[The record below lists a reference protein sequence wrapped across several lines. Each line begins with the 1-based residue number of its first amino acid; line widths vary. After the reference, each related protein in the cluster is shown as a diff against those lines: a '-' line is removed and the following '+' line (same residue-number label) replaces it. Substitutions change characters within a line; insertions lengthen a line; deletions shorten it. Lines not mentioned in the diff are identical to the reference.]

1 MKIKRL
7 FWILLLALLPGS
19 VLAAGS
25 AAPTMIRIGTLYA
38 STGPF
43 SSPSMSQFHGLQ
55 FWAKQVNSQGGVFVK
70 KYGKRIPVKLIA
82 YDDQSKTSLAGTLY
96 SQLITRD
103 RVHALVSDFGSVLT
117 SVAVPL
123 AREHKTLLF
132 DVTGTSARFFT
143 PGNPYVVLTSLPT
156 SGVWPTTLAQFL
168 ITHHIRR
175 VAILYSTN
183 DFDGS
188 QAKTLRA
195 KLTAAGIDPVFDH
208 GVPSNTSSYAV
219 LIHEIAASKADAVIE
234 FGYPNN
240 DIAFLQG
247 LMASGEHFSMVF
259 TVFPGQLLTLM
270 KKNVGVKGL
279 AWTFTYPT
287 PPLLVHKNI
296 NYGPTL
302 AEFMSSY
309 QKEKHSSA
317 NFLTIAGY
325 NSGLIIQK
333 TLATSSSLEPLAM
346 RKAIA
351 GFSGQLNTID
361 GQFKVNAYGAQIGET
376 LPVGQLH
383 LVHGKL
389 VMEVVFPKEVSTAKP
404 RYPAPTGL

>member
-19 VLAAGS
+19 VLATGS
-25 AAPTMIRIGTLYA
+25 APTAIRIGTLYA

-70 KYGKRIPVKLIA
+70 RYGKRIPVRLIA
-82 YDDQSKTSLAGTLY
+82 YDDQSKTGLAGTLY
-96 SQLITRD
+96 SELITRD
-103 RVHALVSDFGSVLT
+103 RVHMLVSDFGSVLT

-123 AREHKTLLF
+123 ASEHKTLLF
-132 DVTGTSARFFT
+132 NVTGTSARFFT

-156 SGVWPTTLAQFL
+156 SGVWPTTLAKFL
-168 ITHHIRR
+168 ITQHIRR

-195 KLTAAGIDPVFDH
+195 KLKAAGIDPVFDH

-219 LIHEIAASKADAVIE
+219 LIHEIAASKADSVIE

-270 KKNVGVKGL
+270 EKNVGVKGL
-279 AWTFTYPT
+279 AWTYTYPT

-302 AEFMSSY
+302 SKFMSNY
-309 QKEKHSSA
+309 QQQNHSDA

-325 NSGLIIQK
+325 NAGLVIQK
-333 TLATSSSLEPLAM
+333 TLATSASLDSLAM
-346 RKAIA
+346 RKAISE
-351 GFSGQLNTID
+351 FSGKLNTID
-361 GQFKVNAYGAQIGET
+361 GQFKVNAFGAQIGET

-389 VMEVVFPKEVSTAKP
+389 VMEVVFPKRVSTAKA
-404 RYPAPTGL
+404 RYPAPTKL